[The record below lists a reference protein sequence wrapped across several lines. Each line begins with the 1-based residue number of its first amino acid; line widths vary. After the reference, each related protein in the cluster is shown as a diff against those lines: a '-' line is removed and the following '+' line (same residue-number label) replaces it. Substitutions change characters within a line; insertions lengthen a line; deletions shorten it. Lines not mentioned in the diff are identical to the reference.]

1 MLKCFLKTNKKQRGH
16 FEKFTDEDKNL
27 VQLTLLDPLH
37 TLLRVNER
45 RLGLA
50 QVFLYDLLP
59 LLDDLHKI

>member
-1 MLKCFLKTNKKQRGH
+1 MKSSRMKTR
-16 FEKFTDEDKNL
+16 NL